1 VVSSWAS
8 PTLLGPECIVQRS
21 KMPRPDVQGVTPER
35 GQGIGLVGEK
45 FGQPPVALAQIAG
58 GAGGHY
64 VAARLVAAAHLWLD
78 VIDGQCRRRELLS
91 AVHAAPLVSGKD
103 LFALHDG

>member
-1 VVSSWAS
+1 VTLSAGAS
-8 PTLLGPECIVQRS
+8 ALLGPECVVQRT
-21 KMPRPDVQGVTPER
+21 KMPRPDVKGVPPER

-45 FGQPPVALAQIAG
+45 FCQSPVTLAQIAG

-64 VAARLVAAAHLWLD
+64 VAARPVAAAHLWLD
-78 VIDGQCRRRELLS
+78 VVDSECRWRELLS
-91 AVHAAPLVSGKD
+91 AVHAAPLISGKD